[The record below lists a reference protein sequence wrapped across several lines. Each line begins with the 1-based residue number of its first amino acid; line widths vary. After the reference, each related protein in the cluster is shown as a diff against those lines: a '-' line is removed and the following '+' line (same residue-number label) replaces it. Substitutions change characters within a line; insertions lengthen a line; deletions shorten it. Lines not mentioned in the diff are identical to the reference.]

1 MSKNSKKNKVGNPI
15 HRLEH
20 EELEQAIIEY
30 LAAYKGRHDLVT
42 MMLESDCSFAIE
54 EDGELTITKIPN
66 KSR

>member
-1 MSKNSKKNKVGNPI
+1 MPKKNTPSF
-15 HRLEH
+15 RLEH

-42 MMLESDCSFAIE
+42 MMLQNDCSFTIE

>member
-1 MSKNSKKNKVGNPI
+1 MPKKNIPSF
-15 HRLEH
+15 RLEH

-42 MMLESDCSFAIE
+42 MMLQNDCSFTIE
-54 EDGELTITKIPN
+54 EGGELTITKIPN

>member
-1 MSKNSKKNKVGNPI
+1 MKTNKLI
-15 HRLEH
+15 YRLEH

-42 MMLESDCSFAIE
+42 MMLKNDCSFTIE
-54 EDGELTITKIPN
+54 EDGELAITKIPN

>member
-1 MSKNSKKNKVGNPI
+1 MPKKNIPSF
-15 HRLEH
+15 RLEH

-42 MMLESDCSFAIE
+42 MMLQNDCSFTIE
-54 EDGELTITKIPN
+54 EDGELPITKIPN

>member
-1 MSKNSKKNKVGNPI
+1 MPKKNIPSF
-15 HRLEH
+15 RLEH

-42 MMLESDCSFAIE
+42 MMLQNDCSFTIE